1 MIIEKLWAAARP
13 KPAIPKHLVM
23 TTFPQHRSA
32 NVGDALI
39 ASSFLELV
47 RYLGLVDE
55 VELRFRRETLDDDV
69 LQAYGSQPIFL
80 PGMSI
85 SNDLYPKLY
94 ALHSEFERIPA
105 GLIPFGCT
113 WQHPI
118 GLPEH
123 FERCILDGPTPRLLQ
138 HIASHTGPIAVRDH
152 MAEWVLRQ
160 NNIPSIT
167 VGDCAWYHL
176 PSRGEPMRR
185 VTEVKRIA
193 VTTPHHVPLAM
204 QSMDVLKLVREIF
217 PAAEIILSV
226 HSRPTAHVHKIM
238 AFASEMGVQVLQAAG
253 DIAIFDRYEGFD
265 LHVGHRLHGHIGFL
279 RRRIPSVLL
288 LEDARSRGF
297 SSSIPVG
304 CFPAFRSGLP
314 ALALA
319 DMTFDEAYKHQTDD
333 PMAVPRIAHFL
344 RQEVASGFLRYIGVA
359 PYLDQMLEQVVLPTL
374 VEKYHRAKRT

>member
-1 MIIEKLWAAARP
+1 VL
-13 KPAIPKHLVM
+13 

-39 ASSFLELV
+39 ASSFIELV
-47 RYLGLVDE
+47 RHLGLVDE
-55 VELRFRRETLDDDV
+55 AELRFRGESLDDEV
-69 LQAYGSQPIFL
+69 LSAYGSRPIFL
-80 PGMSI
+80 PGMSV

-94 ALHSEFERIPA
+94 ALHPEFERIPA

-123 FERCILDGPTPRLLQ
+123 FEQCILDGPTPRLLQ
-138 HIASHTGPIAVRDH
+138 HIASRTGPIAVRDH
-152 MAEWVLRQ
+152 MAGWVLRQ

-176 PSRGEPMRR
+176 PSRGKPMRR
-185 VTEVKRIA
+185 VSDVKRVA
-193 VTTPHHVPLAM
+193 VTTPHHAPLAM
-204 QSMDVLKLVREIF
+204 QSMDVLTRVREIF
-217 PAAEIILSV
+217 PAAEITISI
-226 HSRPTAHVHKIM
+226 HSRPTAHVDQII
-238 AFASEMGVQVLQAAG
+238 AFASEMGAHVLHAAG
-253 DIAIFDRYEGFD
+253 DLSIFDRYEDFD

-304 CFPAFRSGLP
+304 CFPAFRSGVP
-314 ALALA
+314 AHALAEMPL
-319 DMTFDEAYKHQTDD
+319 DEARQHQIAD
-333 PMAVPRIAHFL
+333 PMAVPRIARFL
-344 RQEVASGFLRYIGVA
+344 QQEVPTGFLRYIGVA
-359 PYLDQMLEQVVLPTL
+359 PYLDQMLERVVFPTIL
-374 VEKYHRAKRT
+374 EKYRLATQTDNR